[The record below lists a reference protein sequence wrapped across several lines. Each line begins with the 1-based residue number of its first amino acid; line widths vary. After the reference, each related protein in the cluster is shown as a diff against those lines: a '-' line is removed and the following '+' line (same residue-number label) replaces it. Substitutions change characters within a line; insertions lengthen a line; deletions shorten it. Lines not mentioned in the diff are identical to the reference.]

1 MVEQLIAGRAALIRA
16 DLPAGEYLADTPK
29 SARLAVLGVESQPL
43 AAREI
48 VAALDAQG
56 RWLAPGAR
64 RNPAPQIT
72 TGAFIAN
79 LGVLC
84 DYLEAVK

>member
-1 MVEQLIAGRAALIRA
+1 
-16 DLPAGEYLADTPK
+16 
-29 SARLAVLGVESQPL
+29 
-43 AAREI
+43 
-48 VAALDAQG
+48 
-56 RWLAPGAR
+56 LAPGGR

-72 TGAFIAN
+72 TGTFIAN